1 MKKSRFVAHTCTL
14 FQPQRGAAFVVQFEW
29 FPGEFAAGKFWK
41 LDVHYIIPVL
51 SLTNRRR
58 KKHLP
63 MRHGPPLNNCRV

>member
-1 MKKSRFVAHTCTL
+1 
-14 FQPQRGAAFVVQFEW
+14 
-29 FPGEFAAGKFWK
+29 
-41 LDVHYIIPVL
+41 L